1 MVSMTSPLLSTLG
14 VTILFCWMDSISL
27 AYPISVLSAES
38 IFVSGTAVYVTE
50 SVQHMSVVSS
60 SSTPPTPTLGT
71 IDWGIFVLPPE
82 ETSTITNLIT
92 VTVPALP
99 FPTST
104 STIEVVVTQTVLP
117 SSVVL
122 GTTTTIETVTITPST
137 SPTPTQATTWT
148 APAQMT
154 DLSAFN
160 ITNFAGGSQNL
171 RIVDNLSANDSSQ
184 PSDVSEAV
192 SLEVSDDYT
201 SSNDSLI
208 VSTNATSALQILYP
222 ENSIDPAQK
231 PQGGAEF
238 YAVPLD
244 ITQARNVTLEYSV
257 FFPEE
262 FDWVLGGKL
271 PGLYGG
277 HQGCSGGDAALDCF
291 STRLMWRSDG
301 KGELYLYAPKDK
313 QTESLCNNSQ
323 SVCDAAYGLSIGR
336 GSFVF
341 APGNWTTVRQT
352 VTLNTPG
359 QQDGCFT
366 LDVNGQRVI
375 DRNDIYYRGTPMVP
389 SSTKISNDSKNKASK
404 TTSTHPSATPTMAP
418 PSPYKPLPPDT
429 SDGGLFGSG
438 GLLGG
443 ILKRDWLL
451 SGDHVHAVVSENT
464 ENQQQ
469 ALGVVDDPNTGTTTD
484 DDDDSDDLD
493 DPSSFGDALQG
504 HSGSTSQPA
513 GFVGLFFRYS

>member
-1 MVSMTSPLLSTLG
+1 
-14 VTILFCWMDSISL
+14 
-27 AYPISVLSAES
+27 
-38 IFVSGTAVYVTE
+38 
-50 SVQHMSVVSS
+50 
-60 SSTPPTPTLGT
+60 
-71 IDWGIFVLPPE
+71 
-82 ETSTITNLIT
+82 
-92 VTVPALP
+92 
-99 FPTST
+99 
-104 STIEVVVTQTVLP
+104 
-117 SSVVL
+117 
-122 GTTTTIETVTITPST
+122 
-137 SPTPTQATTWT
+137 
-148 APAQMT
+148 MT

-389 SSTKISNDSKNKASK
+389 STFFGGHEKQYASPKDQLVWFKDFAMSNN
-404 TTSTHPSATPTMAP
+404 
-418 PSPYKPLPPDT
+418 
-429 SDGGLFGSG
+429 G
-438 GLLGG
+438 
-443 ILKRDWLL
+443 
-451 SGDHVHAVVSENT
+451 
-464 ENQQQ
+464 
-469 ALGVVDDPNTGTTTD
+469 
-484 DDDDSDDLD
+484 
-493 DPSSFGDALQG
+493 
-504 HSGSTSQPA
+504 
-513 GFVGLFFRYS
+513 